1 MLREKTIVM
10 GVTGGIAAYKIPEV
24 VRRLRQSGAEV
35 RVVMTKNAQEFVT
48 PLTFQTVSNNPVI
61 TDMFA
66 PFTTAEVAHISL
78 ADKAD
83 LVVVAPASANA
94 IAKFTHG
101 IADDFLST
109 MVLATK
115 APVLLAPAMNVNMYE
130 NPATQENLRCL
141 RSRGVRTVGP
151 GEGELA
157 CGWQGK
163 GRMAEPEEI
172 FEAIEAALSPHDLT
186 DQKILITAGPTREPI
201 DPVRFISNHSSG
213 KMGYAL
219 AAAARM
225 RGADVTLVS
234 GPTSLAPPRE
244 VTCVFVQTALEMEAE
259 TLKRFQTV
267 DTVIMAAAVGD
278 YRPAERAPQKIKKGA
293 EPHSLLLVRNP
304 DILEEMGKNKGGVF
318 LVGFA
323 AETAD
328 VLTNAYKKLKAKNL
342 DLLVANDVTT
352 PGAGFQSDTNIVTF
366 LFPDGSAEPL
376 PQLRKEEVAHRI
388 LDKIL
393 ALKAGRQGT

>member
-1 MLREKTIVM
+1 MREKTIVV
-10 GVTGGIAAYKIPEV
+10 GITGGIAAYKIPEL
-24 VRRLRQSGAEV
+24 VRRLRQGGAEV
-35 RVVMTKNAQEFVT
+35 RVVMTRNAQEFVT

-61 TDMFA
+61 SEMFA

-101 IADDFLST
+101 TADDFLST

-115 APVLLAPAMNVNMYE
+115 APVLLAPAMNVNMYD
-130 NPATQENLRCL
+130 NPATQKNLRCL
-141 RSRGVRTVGP
+141 FGRGFRTVGP

-172 FEAIEAALSPHDLT
+172 FRAIETALTPQDLT
-186 DQKILITAGPTREPI
+186 NEKILITAGPTQEPI

-225 RGADVTLVS
+225 RGAEVMLIS
-234 GPTSLAPPRE
+234 GPSPLAPPRG
-244 VTCVFVQTALEMEAE
+244 VTCISVQTALEMQAE
-259 TLKRFQTV
+259 TMKLYRTM

-278 YRPAERAPQKIKKGA
+278 YRPAERAAQKIKKRA

-304 DILEEMGKNKGGVF
+304 DILEEMGKDKAGVF

-328 VLTNAYKKLKAKNL
+328 LLANAQKKRKAKNL
-342 DLLVANDVTT
+342 DLLVANDITK
-352 PGAGFQSDTNIVTF
+352 PGAGFQLDTNIVTF
-366 LFPDGSAEPL
+366 VFPDGNPEPL
-376 PQLRKEEVAHRI
+376 PQLSKEEVAHRI

-393 ALKAGRQGT
+393 ALKATRQGR